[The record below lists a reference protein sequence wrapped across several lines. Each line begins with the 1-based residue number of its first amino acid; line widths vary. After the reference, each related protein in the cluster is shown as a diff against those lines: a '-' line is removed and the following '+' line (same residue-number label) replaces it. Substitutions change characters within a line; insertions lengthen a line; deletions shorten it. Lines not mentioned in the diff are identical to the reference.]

1 MELRPS
7 LPAGPRRPGLLW
19 RRDFRW
25 FWFGETTSKIGSSMT
40 VVAMPLVAVL
50 VLNASTFTVGLLQ
63 ASAWL
68 PWLLFGLPA
77 GAWIDRLAKRPV
89 MLICDAAHLF
99 CSPASPRPPGWGANC
114 CPLSKQ

>member
-1 MELRPS
+1 
-7 LPAGPRRPGLLW
+7 
-19 RRDFRW
+19 
-25 FWFGETTSKIGSSMT
+25 MT

-89 MLICDAAHLF
+89 MLICDAASFVLF
-99 CSPASPRPPGWGANC
+99 ASVTPAAWMGC
-114 CPLSKQ
+114 